1 MCPRTLTA
9 CIIPTPMVHASAGLF
24 RVTLIGSLCLYM
36 APQLLLAKGQDGAAS
51 FFGDDLFMAGSDVR
65 VTDGS
70 RGDAILA
77 GGWISTGGAVH
88 GDEVATGGQ
97 LNLAADVEGAL
108 YAAGGHV
115 RLDGRVGHNARV
127 AGGHV
132 EVGPGADVQGG
143 LTIGGGEVAVN
154 GRVGKYLQ
162 VGAGSTRID
171 AHVGGNVD
179 VASGDLTI
187 GPGAVI
193 DGALTYYGPH
203 PASIDSGA
211 RIRGGT
217 HFVERKHWS
226 RYGHRH
232 AFGAGAWLWLV
243 GWIIAGSILLALWPS
258 FAHSVSEVARRSP
271 GMVLLLGFAVLVC
284 VPVALLLLMLTIVG
298 IPLAL
303 LLVFLYLLLLPLGY
317 LAAAASIGEWLLARS
332 QRGAQA
338 VARHRILM
346 LIGVLVV
353 LFVLTRIPV
362 FGAALRFLLIVAGV
376 GSLVMA
382 SALRQRGETA
392 TATTT

>member
-1 MCPRTLTA
+1 MISTA
-9 CIIPTPMVHASAGLF
+9 MRHASA
-24 RVTLIGSLCLYM
+24 RVLRLTLIGSFCVAM
-36 APQLLLAKGQDGAAS
+36 APQLLLAKGLEPGATL
-51 FFGDDLFMAGSDVR
+51 FGDDLFMAGSDVR
-65 VTDGS
+65 IADGS

-77 GGWISTGGAVH
+77 GGWISTAGAVH

-97 LNLAADVEGAL
+97 VNLGADVDGGV

-115 RLDGRVGHNARV
+115 RLEGKVGRSARV

-132 EVGPGADVQGG
+132 EVGPEADIQGG

-171 AHVGGNVD
+171 AHVGGNVE
-179 VASGDLTI
+179 VASGNLSV
-187 GPGAVI
+187 GPDAVI
-193 DGALTYYGPH
+193 DGALTYYGPQ
-203 PASIDSGA
+203 PASIDSAA

-217 HFVERKHWS
+217 HFVERKHWN
-226 RYGHRH
+226 RYGHRR
-232 AFGAGAWLWLV
+232 AFGMGAWLWLV
-243 GWIIAGSILLALWPS
+243 GWIIAGSILVALWPG

-271 GMVLLLGFAVLVC
+271 GIVLLLGFAVLVC
-284 VPVALLLLMLTIVG
+284 VPVALLLLILTIIG

-303 LLVFLYLLLLPLGY
+303 LLLFLYLLLLPLGY
-317 LAAAASIGEWLLARS
+317 LAAAAAIGEWLLARS
-332 QRGAQA
+332 QRGMQA
-338 VARHRILM
+338 LPRQRILM
-346 LIGVLVV
+346 LIIVLVV

-362 FGAALRFLLIVAGV
+362 FGTALRFLLVLAGV

>member
-1 MCPRTLTA
+1 MISTA
-9 CIIPTPMVHASAGLF
+9 MRRASA
-24 RVTLIGSLCLYM
+24 RVLRLTLIVSLCLAM
-36 APQLLLAKGQDGAAS
+36 APQLLLAKGSEPGATL
-51 FFGDDLFMAGSDVR
+51 FGDDLFMAGSDVR
-65 VTDGS
+65 IADGS

-77 GGWISTGGAVH
+77 GAWISTAGAVH

-97 LNLAADVEGAL
+97 VNLGADVDGGV

-115 RLDGRVGHNARV
+115 RLEGKVGRSARV

-132 EVGPGADVQGG
+132 DVGPEADVQGG

-171 AHVGGNVD
+171 AHVGGNVE
-179 VASGDLTI
+179 VASGNLSV
-187 GPGAVI
+187 GPDAVI
-193 DGALTYYGPH
+193 DGALTYYGPQ
-203 PASIDSGA
+203 PASIDSAA

-217 HFVERKHWS
+217 HFVERKHWN
-226 RYGHRH
+226 RYGHRRP
-232 AFGAGAWLWLV
+232 FGAGAWLWLV
-243 GWIIAGSILLALWPS
+243 GWIIAGSILVALWPG
-258 FAHSVSEVARRSP
+258 FAHSVSQVARRSP
-271 GMVLLLGFAVLVC
+271 GIVLLLGFAVLVC
-284 VPVALLLLMLTIVG
+284 VPVALLLLILTIIG

-303 LLVFLYLLLLPLGY
+303 LLLFLYLLLLPLGY
-317 LAAAASIGEWLLARS
+317 LAAAAAIGEWLLARS
-332 QRGAQA
+332 QRGMQA
-338 VARHRILM
+338 LPRQRILM
-346 LIGVLVV
+346 LIVVLVV

-362 FGAALRFLLIVAGV
+362 FGTALRFLLVLAGV